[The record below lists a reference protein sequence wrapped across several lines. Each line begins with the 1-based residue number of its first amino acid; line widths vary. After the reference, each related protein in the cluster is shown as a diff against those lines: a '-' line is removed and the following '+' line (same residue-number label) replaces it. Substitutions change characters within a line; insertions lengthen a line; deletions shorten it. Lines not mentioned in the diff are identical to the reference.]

1 MIYHV
6 ADPEN
11 LCRTPAASLFSAGV
25 LPPFSICSSFLSSI
39 SLFPLSSL
47 SVSLFLLSSLFILFA
62 CQSLSLSS
70 TLSVCLSGTSFTIV
84 VSYALFLSVSDMFV
98 FLFVCL
104 TLSRKSYNRAAE
116 HTYLLWRLRF
126 ASLSVRRNPVLF
138 RVVRKSRTQRNIAF
152 VAQKQSASVSS
163 IK

>member
-1 MIYHV
+1 MLLIPKTCVGHLQPRCSVPVFYRLFLFVPHFFL
-6 ADPEN
+6 P
-11 LCRTPAASLFSAGV
+11 SLFS
-25 LPPFSICSSFLSSI
+25 
-39 SLFPLSSL
+39 PLSSL

-104 TLSRKSYNRAAE
+104 TLSRKSYNRAAG

>member
-1 MIYHV
+1 MSDTCSLAV
-6 ADPEN
+6 Q
-11 LCRTPAASLFSAGV
+11 CRCFTAFFYLF
-25 LPPFSICSSFLSSI
+25 LISFFHLS
-39 SLFPLSSL
+39 FPLSL
-47 SVSLFLLSSLFILFA
+47 LFLSPSFISLLFA

-70 TLSVCLSGTSFTIV
+70 TFSVCLSGTSFTIV

-152 VAQKQSASVSS
+152 VPQ
-163 IK
+163 